1 MNSEIGGQTGRLGL
15 SATAHDVL
23 SVLRE
28 GRAGLMADI
37 DGTISPLAPT
47 PDAASVS
54 PSCRRHLSQLAGR
67 LALVAIISGR
77 SAADSQRLVGATD
90 LVYVGNHGLESLA
103 DSELTLHHEARPY
116 RCQIAAL
123 LRDLET
129 FCAEAPG
136 VLIEDKGITA
146 SIHYRLAANPTEIR
160 LRLLAALAGS
170 PLAQGLWITE
180 GKKVIEIRPP
190 VRADKGTALCALI
203 DRYAL
208 QSAVYIGDDLTDLDA
223 FNALARLRSERL
235 FRSRSIAVVGTE
247 TPDEIRHTA
256 DLCLNGVP
264 EVEQLLSEL
273 VGALTP

>member
-1 MNSEIGGQTGRLGL
+1 MNTEIGGQTGRLGL

-23 SVLRE
+23 SALRE
-28 GRAGLMADI
+28 GRAGLIADI

-90 LVYVGNHGLESLA
+90 LVYVGNHGLESLI

-123 LRDLET
+123 LHDLET

-146 SIHYRLAANPTEIR
+146 SIHYRLAANPTETR
-160 LRLLAALAGS
+160 LRLLAVVAGS
-170 PLAQGLWITE
+170 PSAQGLWITE
-180 GKKVIEIRPP
+180 GKRVIEIRPP
-190 VRADKGTALCALI
+190 VLANKGTALCALI

-273 VGALTP
+273 VAALTP